1 MTPYYL
7 KFTDEDQANSVLNTT
22 VLEVQDEE
30 GNIIV
35 QASVTPNYAN
45 TDIIGTIYKPTGEML
60 TGEDGEYPAM
70 AALEGWHVNVLA
82 EESPELAPYAVFPV
96 VPMRVWG

>member
-1 MTPYYL
+1 MTLQSYYL
-7 KFTDEDQANSVLNTT
+7 KFTDEAQALSVLYTT

-35 QASVTPNYAN
+35 QASVTPNYTN
-45 TDIIGTIYKPTGEML
+45 ISTIGTIYEPMPDPLPE
-60 TGEDGEYPAM
+60 PAPEPVPI
-70 AALEGWHVNVLA
+70 EGWYVNVLA
-82 EESPELAPYAVFPV
+82 DESPELVQYQVFPV

>member
-7 KFTDEDQANSVLNTT
+7 KFTDEAEALSVLYTT
-22 VLEVQDEE
+22 VLEQDEE
-30 GNIIV
+30 GVIV

-45 TDIIGTIYKPTGEML
+45 ISTIGTIYEAAP
-60 TGEDGEYPAM
+60 EDAPEGYVPVPY
-70 AALEGWHVNVLA
+70 EGWHVNVLA
-82 EESPELAPYAVFPV
+82 EESPELVQYQVFPV

>member
-7 KFTDEDQANSVLNTT
+7 KFTDEAQASAVLNTT
-22 VLEVQDEE
+22 VLEVTDEE

-35 QASVTPNYAN
+35 PASVTPNYAN
-45 TDIIGTIYKPTGEML
+45 TSIIGTIYKPTGEML
-60 TGEDGEYPAM
+60 TGDDGEYPAM
-70 AALEGWHVNVLA
+70 AALEGFHVNVLA
-82 EESPELAPYAVFPV
+82 DAPELSIYQVFPA